1 MLTYA
6 YALALVAAYESMM
19 DALSEPNSSYEVD
32 LPMKKLLEDGSE
44 TTWYYIYMPTIEAT
58 YYICLLYYV
67 CLL

>member
-6 YALALVAAYESMM
+6 LTLVAAYESMM

-44 TTWYYIYMPTIEAT
+44 TAWYHYS
-58 YYICLLYYV
+58 ICLNPKP
-67 CLL
+67 